1 MVIEERGRCH
11 HAGNDS
17 EACNFLKKKLKN
29 MSDFLRG
36 RVLDSY
42 FPNLTGS
49 HLLMECAGLYDRL
62 VKYRV
67 TVNSS

>member
-1 MVIEERGRCH
+1 M
-11 HAGNDS
+11 NS
-17 EACNFLKKKLKN
+17 

-49 HLLMECAGLYDRL
+49 HLLMECVGLYDRL